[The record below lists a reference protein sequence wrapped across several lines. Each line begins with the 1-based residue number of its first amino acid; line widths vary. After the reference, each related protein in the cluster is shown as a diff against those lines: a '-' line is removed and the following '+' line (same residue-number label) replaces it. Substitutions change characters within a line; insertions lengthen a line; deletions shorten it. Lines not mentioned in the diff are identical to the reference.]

1 MKQIDNHCRDS
12 YLMYTTREMHAT
24 RITRLEKNLQ
34 NIKSSFHNRM
44 QALKRKVKSQDQMVN
59 EMKDESNV
67 VMEHLKAKEDIYATI
82 KGELDVSKQ
91 QFSDIEK
98 EREKTLADLYHLSS
112 NHQMKIGDILA
123 TLDTSGL
130 IGSAKTLSAWERL
143 KLFFCSKL
151 RRREARKQALSR
163 HIEYACCYLSEV
175 TTALEKLFP
184 KCSDVTECYLYVES
198 NKKKIDVIKDNLT
211 CIHSLMARC

>member
-1 MKQIDNHCRDS
+1 
-12 YLMYTTREMHAT
+12 MYTTCEMHAT

-91 QFSDIEK
+91 QFSDVEK

-112 NHQMKIGDILA
+112 NQQMKIGDILA

-130 IGSAKTLSAWERL
+130 IGSAKTSAWERL